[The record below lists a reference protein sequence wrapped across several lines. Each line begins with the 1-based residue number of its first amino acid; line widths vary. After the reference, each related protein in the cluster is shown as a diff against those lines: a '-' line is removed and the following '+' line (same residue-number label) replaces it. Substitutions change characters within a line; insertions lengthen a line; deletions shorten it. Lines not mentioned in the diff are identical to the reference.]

1 MVFKNH
7 ALYPHMSVFENIG
20 FALKLAKEVK
30 LLEALGAEL
39 VVPMAIDARPAA
51 VPVATDTIHDGGRF
65 LLGSMCRS
73 AVLLGL
79 VDPHG
84 GW

>member
-1 MVFKNH
+1 
-7 ALYPHMSVFENIG
+7 MSVFENIG
-20 FALKLAKEVK
+20 FALKLAKKVK

-39 VVPMAIDARPAA
+39 VVPMAIDARPVA

-73 AVLLGL
+73 GVLLGL